1 MKPQDLS
8 IYKIETAIEKGF
20 VLPEGWTVR
29 VSGRKSNDT
38 TIRLYLDE
46 LHAATLSE
54 VRHTSHVYFKAE
66 DPDFQK
72 TVMNILTR
80 MHNRGKAIVES
91 ERAASNAKS
100 AAEAE
105 AKESALLAAFR
116 KRS

>member
-8 IYKIETAIEKGF
+8 IHKIETAIEKGF

-38 TIRLYLDE
+38 TIRLYLDD

-54 VRHTSHVYFKAE
+54 VRYTSHVYFQAE

-72 TVMNILTR
+72 TVMDILTR
-80 MHNRGKAIVES
+80 MHNRGKVIIENECAEFK
-91 ERAASNAKS
+91 AKS

-105 AKESALLAAFR
+105 THENALLTAFR